1 MKSRRSDISQVQ
13 SELSPERRAL
23 LARKGEILY
32 GKFCGT
38 RGQGICA
45 ESFAVYQ
52 LRIGQPEVVE
62 DLIGFLDAKI
72 QALREHDPEGRLAL
86 TEALASRIRRHL
98 EVEA

>member
-1 MKSRRSDISQVQ
+1 MNEVRT
-13 SELSPERRAL
+13 ELSPERRAL

-52 LRIGQPEVVE
+52 LRIGNPEVDFEVSATH
-62 DLIGFLDAKI
+62 IGLAFNPIVFDVVA
-72 QALREHDPEGRLAL
+72 HRLAGK
-86 TEALASRIRRHL
+86 TPSWGNQA
-98 EVEA
+98 